1 MFDSN
6 VNKGKTSQLI
16 VRIND
21 DKGKIIDG
29 RMMTAKQFGYS
40 EQIPN
45 PGGWETI
52 YMIVECEC
60 SQYQQIRSHKSIRGI
75 QTRSPL

>member
-29 RMMTAKQFGYS
+29 RMMTAKQFG
-40 EQIPN
+40 
-45 PGGWETI
+45 
-52 YMIVECEC
+52 
-60 SQYQQIRSHKSIRGI
+60 
-75 QTRSPL
+75 